1 MRRNHKQCTEET
13 IQKEK
18 KMETEENLNDIVA
31 RKINNYAVHQNIGLV
46 DELKVK
52 LFDQI

>member
-1 MRRNHKQCTEET
+1 
-13 IQKEK
+13 
-18 KMETEENLNDIVA
+18 METEENLNDIVA